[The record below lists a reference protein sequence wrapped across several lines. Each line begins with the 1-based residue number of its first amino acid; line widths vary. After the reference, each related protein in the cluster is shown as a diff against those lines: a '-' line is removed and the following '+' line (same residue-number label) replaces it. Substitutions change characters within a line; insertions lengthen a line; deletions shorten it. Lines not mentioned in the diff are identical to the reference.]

1 MVRQRMI
8 DKVTVEGI
16 VGVGLVA
23 ALLLSILMGEE
34 KLANDIAMGLI
45 GYVGR
50 HVVTLGADKK

>member
-1 MVRQRMI
+1 MVI

-34 KLANDIAMGLI
+34 KLANDIAMGRI